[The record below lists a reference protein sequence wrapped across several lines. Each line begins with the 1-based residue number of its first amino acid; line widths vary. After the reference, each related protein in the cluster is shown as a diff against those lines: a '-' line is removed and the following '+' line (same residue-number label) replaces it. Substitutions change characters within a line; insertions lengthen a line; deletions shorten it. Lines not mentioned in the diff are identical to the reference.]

1 MPVIHIGLVTPEP
14 DGSFSPAR
22 GFLTFTPTARRK
34 IAGALAKVVL
44 PEPVK
49 VALSESATDVTLAAT
64 GAGWAWRVDEYVS
77 PPWQTFY
84 VSIPD
89 VEAVDYADLPRLDP
103 STLEPGPALNPAW
116 VLSQNMALAA
126 TPEVLMV
133 GTITRDTYGAPLSAA
148 VTWPDGVTG
157 TFTGT
162 PSATFPGVVDSYTL
176 THGADTYTQPL
187 VTRNA
192 SGEITAKPAITL
204 A

>member
-1 MPVIHIGLVTPEP
+1 MPIIHIGIVTDQPN
-14 DGSFSPAR
+14 GSFSPAR
-22 GFLTFTPTARRK
+22 GFLTFTPTARRT
-34 IAGALAKVVL
+34 ITDALSKVVL
-44 PEPVK
+44 PSPVK
-49 VALSESATDVTLAAT
+49 VALSETSTDVTLAPT
-64 GAGWAWRVDEYVS
+64 DAGWAWRVDEYVS

-84 VSIPD
+84 VSVPD
-89 VEAVDYADLPRLDP
+89 VAELDYADLTRLDP

-133 GTITRDTYGAPLSAA
+133 GTITRDTDGAPLSADVA
-148 VTWPDGVTG
+148 WPDGVTG
-157 TFTGT
+157 TFAGA